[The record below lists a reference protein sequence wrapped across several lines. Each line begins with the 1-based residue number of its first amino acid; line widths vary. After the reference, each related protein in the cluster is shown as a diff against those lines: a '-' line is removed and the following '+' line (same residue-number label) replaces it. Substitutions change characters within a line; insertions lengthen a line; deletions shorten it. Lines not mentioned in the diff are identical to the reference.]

1 MMSLALQ
8 KIHDFFDVKDF
19 SFFFNQISTMEGLHV
34 APEPRVADPCPTP
47 FQSLF
52 ISMYKWY
59 KHFYG
64 ICVL

>member
-52 ISMYKWY
+52 ISMYKW
-59 KHFYG
+59 
-64 ICVL
+64 